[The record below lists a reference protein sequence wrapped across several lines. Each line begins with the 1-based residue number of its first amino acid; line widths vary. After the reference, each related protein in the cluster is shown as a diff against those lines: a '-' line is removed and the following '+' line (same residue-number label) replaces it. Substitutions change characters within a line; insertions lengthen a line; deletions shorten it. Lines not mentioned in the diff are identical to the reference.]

1 MTGDGTGG
9 GTHEPSTGGGG
20 GGTLGVRWGDVPPDK
35 EELMDTVEDD
45 KEEGGGGGRGSSAGL
60 TRLHSRSMT
69 SLPPEPFMIMRSKA
83 LNRRVQ
89 LNVGGVRH
97 EVLWRTLERLPH
109 TRLGRLRECNT
120 HEAIME
126 ICDDYSLIDNE
137 YFFDRHPRSFSSIL
151 NFYRTGKLHLVEEM
165 CVLAFSDDLEYWG
178 IDELYLESC
187 CQHKYH
193 QRKEH
198 VHEEMRKEAES
209 LRQREEEDFGEG
221 RCAPYQKFL
230 WDLLEKPQ
238 TSLAARV
245 LAVISVVFIVMSTL
259 ALVLNTVPS
268 FQGADQGDN
277 EKLAMVEAVC
287 ITWFTLEYV
296 LRFAASPN
304 KWKFFK
310 GAMNVIDLLAILPY
324 FVSLFLIESNKH
336 TDQFQDVRRIVQIF
350 RIMRILRILK
360 LARHS
365 TGLQSLGF
373 TLKNSYKELGLLMLF
388 LAMGVLIFSSLCYFA
403 EKDENPVYKS
413 IPETFWWAGITMTTV
428 GYGDMYPITPL
439 GKVIGSVCCICGVL
453 VIALPIPIIVNN
465 FAEFYKNQMRRE
477 KALKRREALE
487 RAKREGSIVSF
498 HHVNLRDAFAKSM
511 DLIDVIVDTGHN
523 MSQAD
528 ANSVAGES
536 MRAGQTGTG
545 CYKNHEHHMGR
556 LQKEAQQG
564 AGGETGVIT
573 SAPAPNILDLPATE
587 EHRPPG
593 TPDYQTPDVAAP
605 TASRHIGNNT
615 EAEGGPSTRYLASES
630 PPSIFNKDYK
640 EFIDAECLV
649 PAPVTEA
656 PFPIEL
662 QPLKTQD
669 GSRNGGDR
677 GAGHELASMDSTDT
691 FASCPTHPFNSQA
704 DLTDDQANNKD
715 SNLYVNPLDTDGYQ
729 SPTSATATAG
739 ATAAASPRTP
749 TPRSSPRH
757 RPLRPQGYTT
767 DSFDDTRS
775 TDNLL
780 GSSRSSLQDS
790 PLPKHRRAR
799 FQEEKPRPF
808 SRLLESVER
817 ARAAREGSAA
827 EKSNKL
833 NTRGRSG
840 SKSSLGGDSLESKRS
855 HGSPERRK
863 SILKHRDPETE
874 QLLPDLTYDPP
885 SGEQEKQGR
894 PTLKGIGPRIGGKP
908 HALPVKFVGVD
919 EEEEDSNRPRRV
931 LPRSPMPR
939 RHPQRAPLAD
949 LLADFAGQEKAVRDE
964 ATPENILKDSLESN
978 LASTAASLDQRNA
991 NTVLRCSKA
1000 PCLYNQPASTSPM
1013 AISPDEVGE
1022 PLLCLCG
1029 APMTRMA
1036 APSPTI
1042 ITPTSALSNSRPI
1055 TENCL
1060 LTDDLNN
1067 GPATL
1072 RDIDDLLFADH
1083 TPTEETH
1090 LLDRSLSLP
1099 HNNSGLNS

>member
-9 GTHEPSTGGGG
+9 GAHEPGAGG
-20 GGTLGVRWGDVPPDK
+20 GGTLGVRWGNVLPDK
-35 EELMDTVEDD
+35 EELMDTLDD
-45 KEEGGGGGRGSSAGL
+45 EKDDGAGGRMSAAGL
-60 TRLHSRSMT
+60 GRMQSRSMT

-126 ICDDYSLIDNE
+126 LCDDYSLIDNE

-209 LRQREEEDFGEG
+209 LRQREEEDFGDG
-221 RCAPYQKFL
+221 WCAPYQKFL

-245 LAVISVVFIVMSTL
+245 LAVISVIFIVMSTL

-268 FQGADQGDN
+268 FQGPEQGDN

-287 ITWFTLEYV
+287 ITWFTLEYL
-296 LRFAASPN
+296 LRFSASPN

-498 HHVNLRDAFAKSM
+498 HHVNLRDAIAKSM
-511 DLIDVIVDTGHN
+511 DLVDVIVDTGHN

-556 LQKEAQQG
+556 LQKEARQG
-564 AGGETGVIT
+564 AGVNAA
-573 SAPAPNILDLPATE
+573 APASNILDIPATE
-587 EHRPPG
+587 ETRPPG
-593 TPDYQTPDVAAP
+593 SPDYQTPVSNQFLKELKRKERQLLALGDTVNELDCCFCTVKDAAAT
-605 TASRHIGNNT
+605 TASRHVSNSK
-615 EAEGGPSTRYLASES
+615 EAEGPSSRYLASES
-630 PPSIFNKDYK
+630 PPSIFNK
-640 EFIDAECLV
+640 
-649 PAPVTEA
+649 
-656 PFPIEL
+656 
-662 QPLKTQD
+662 
-669 GSRNGGDR
+669 
-677 GAGHELASMDSTDT
+677 
-691 FASCPTHPFNSQA
+691 
-704 DLTDDQANNKD
+704 
-715 SNLYVNPLDTDGYQ
+715 
-729 SPTSATATAG
+729 
-739 ATAAASPRTP
+739 
-749 TPRSSPRH
+749 
-757 RPLRPQGYTT
+757 
-767 DSFDDTRS
+767 
-775 TDNLL
+775 
-780 GSSRSSLQDS
+780 
-790 PLPKHRRAR
+790 
-799 FQEEKPRPF
+799 EKPRPF

-817 ARAAREGSAA
+817 ARAAREGSSADKA
-827 EKSNKL
+827 NKIT
-833 NTRGRSG
+833 NRGRSG
-840 SKSSLGGDSLESKRS
+840 SKSSLGGDSLDSRRS

-874 QLLPDLTYDPP
+874 QLLPDLTFEPP
-885 SGEQEKQGR
+885 PPPAGDHDKLGR
-894 PTLKGIGPRIGGKP
+894 PSLKGIGPRAGGKP

-919 EEEEDSNRPRRV
+919 EEEDSNRPRRT

-949 LLADFAGQEKAVRDE
+949 LLADFAGQEKAARDE
-964 ATPENILKDSLESN
+964 ATPENILKDSLEPK
-978 LASTAASLDQRNA
+978 LAATLDQRNA
-991 NTVLRCSKA
+991 NLVLRCSKA

-1013 AISPDEVGE
+1013 ATSPDEVGE
-1022 PLLCLCG
+1022 PRLCLCG
-1029 APMTRMA
+1029 APMTRVA
-1036 APSPTI
+1036 APSHA
-1042 ITPTSALSNSRPI
+1042 TSAPSNTLPNARPV

-1060 LTDDLNN
+1060 MMDDLNN

-1090 LLDRSLSLP
+1090 LLDRSLSIP
-1099 HNNSGLNS
+1099 HNNSGLNT

>member
-9 GTHEPSTGGGG
+9 GAHEPSTGGVGG
-20 GGTLGVRWGDVPPDK
+20 ATMGVRWGDVPPDK
-35 EELMDTVEDD
+35 EELMETMDDD
-45 KEEGGGGGRGSSAGL
+45 KEDGCGGRGSSAGL

-209 LRQREEEDFGEG
+209 LRQREEEDFGDG
-221 RCAPYQKFL
+221 WCAPYQKFL

-245 LAVISVVFIVMSTL
+245 LAVISVIFIVMSTL

-268 FQGADQGDN
+268 FQGPEQGDN

-564 AGGETGVIT
+564 GESGDPGVIT
-573 SAPAPNILDLPATE
+573 NPPAPNILDLPATE
-587 EHRPPG
+587 DHRPPPS
-593 TPDYQTPDVAAP
+593 PDYQTPELK
-605 TASRHIGNNT
+605 RK
-615 EAEGGPSTRYLASES
+615 ERQLLALGDTLNELDCC
-630 PPSIFNKDYK
+630 FCTTKDYK

-649 PAPVTEA
+649 PAPVSETTL
-656 PFPIEL
+656 PIEL
-662 QPLKTQD
+662 HPLKTQD
-669 GSRNGGDR
+669 GSRNNG
-677 GAGHELASMDSTDT
+677 GAGHDLASMDSTDT

-704 DLTDDQANNKD
+704 DLTDDQPNNKD
-715 SNLYVNPLDTDGYQ
+715 SNLYVNPLDADGYQ
-729 SPTSATATAG
+729 PAPAAAAAAAAATATA
-739 ATAAASPRTP
+739 AATTAATGPRTP
-749 TPRSSPRH
+749 TPRTSPRH
-757 RPLRPQGYTT
+757 RPLPRPQGYTT

-808 SRLLESVER
+808 TRLLESVER
-817 ARAAREGSAA
+817 ARTTREGSAA
-827 EKSNKL
+827 DKPNKL
-833 NTRGRSG
+833 SNRGFNG
-840 SKSSLGGDSLESKRS
+840 SKSSLGGDSLDSKRS

-874 QLLPDLTYDPP
+874 QLLPDLTYSPP
-885 SGEQEKQGR
+885 SEHEKLGR
-894 PTLKGIGPRIGGKP
+894 PTLKGIGPRTGGKP

-919 EEEEDSNRPRRV
+919 EEEDSNRPRRI

-949 LLADFAGQEKAVRDE
+949 LLADFAGQEKAARDE
-964 ATPENILKDSLESN
+964 ATPENILKDSLEPN
-978 LASTAASLDQRNA
+978 LATSLDQRNA

-1000 PCLYNQPASTSPM
+1000 PCLYNQPTSTSPM
-1013 AISPDEVGE
+1013 AIFPGEVGE

-1029 APMTRMA
+1029 APMTRVA
-1036 APSPTI
+1036 AHSPTI
-1042 ITPTSALSNSRPI
+1042 ITPTSALPHSRPLL
-1055 TENCL
+1055 ENCL
-1060 LTDDLNN
+1060 LIDDLNN

-1072 RDIDDLLFADH
+1072 RNMDDLLFADH

-1090 LLDRSLSLP
+1090 LLDRSLSLT
-1099 HNNSGLNS
+1099 HNSGLNS

>member
-9 GTHEPSTGGGG
+9 APHEASTGG

-35 EELMDTVEDD
+35 EEMMDTLEDD
-45 KEEGGGGGRGSSAGL
+45 KEEGGGRGSAGL

-209 LRQREEEDFGEG
+209 LRQREEEDFGDG
-221 RCAPYQKFL
+221 WCAPYQKFL

-245 LAVISVVFIVMSTL
+245 LAVISVIFIVMSTL

-268 FQGADQGDN
+268 FQGPEQGDN

-564 AGGETGVIT
+564 ARGDTGVIP
-573 SAPAPNILDLPATE
+573 SAPAPNILDLPPTDE
-587 EHRPPG
+587 QRPP
-593 TPDYQTPDVAAP
+593 TSPEYQTPELKRKQ
-605 TASRHIGNNT
+605 RHLLALGDTVN
-615 EAEGGPSTRYLASES
+615 EVDCCFCST
-630 PPSIFNKDYK
+630 K
-640 EFIDAECLV
+640 
-649 PAPVTEA
+649 
-656 PFPIEL
+656 
-662 QPLKTQD
+662 
-669 GSRNGGDR
+669 
-677 GAGHELASMDSTDT
+677 
-691 FASCPTHPFNSQA
+691 
-704 DLTDDQANNKD
+704 
-715 SNLYVNPLDTDGYQ
+715 
-729 SPTSATATAG
+729 
-739 ATAAASPRTP
+739 
-749 TPRSSPRH
+749 
-757 RPLRPQGYTT
+757 
-767 DSFDDTRS
+767 
-775 TDNLL
+775 
-780 GSSRSSLQDS
+780 
-790 PLPKHRRAR
+790 
-799 FQEEKPRPF
+799 EKPRPF

-817 ARAAREGSAA
+817 ARAARESSAGD
-827 EKSNKL
+827 KCTKINS
-833 NTRGRSG
+833 RGRSG
-840 SKSSLGGDSLESKRS
+840 SKSSLGGDSLDSRRS
-855 HGSPERRK
+855 LGSPERRK

-874 QLLPDLTYDPP
+874 QLLPDLTYEPSPPPP
-885 SGEQEKQGR
+885 SHDQDKHGR
-894 PTLKGIGPRIGGKP
+894 PTLKGIGPRAGGKP

-919 EEEEDSNRPRRV
+919 EEEDSNRPRRI

-949 LLADFAGQEKAVRDE
+949 LLADFAGQEKAARDE
-964 ATPENILKDSLESN
+964 ATPENILKDSLETN
-978 LASTAASLDQRNA
+978 LFSLAESLDQRNA

-1013 AISPDEVGE
+1013 ALSPGGE
-1022 PLLCLCG
+1022 GVSLLCLCG
-1029 APMTRMA
+1029 APMTRVPA
-1036 APSPTI
+1036 TPAI
-1042 ITPTSALSNSRPI
+1042 ITPTSATAARPI
-1055 TENCL
+1055 NENCL

-1072 RDIDDLLFADH
+1072 GDIEDFLFADH
-1083 TPTEETH
+1083 TPTEETR
-1090 LLDRSLSLP
+1090 LLERALNIP
-1099 HNNSGLNS
+1099 RNNSGLNS

>member
-9 GTHEPSTGGGG
+9 GALEPGAGGGG
-20 GGTLGVRWGDVPPDK
+20 GATMGVRWAPVPPDS
-35 EELMDTVEDD
+35 EELMDTLEED
-45 KEEGGGGGRGSSAGL
+45 KEDGGGGRGSSAGL

-221 RCAPYQKFL
+221 WCAPYQKFL

-245 LAVISVVFIVMSTL
+245 LAVISVIFIVMSTL

-268 FQGADQGDN
+268 FQGPEQGDN

-287 ITWFTLEYV
+287 ITWFTLEYL

-556 LQKEAQQG
+556 QQKEAQQG
-564 AGGETGVIT
+564 ESGEAGVTT
-573 SAPAPNILDLPATE
+573 NTPAAPNILDLPATDDQ
-587 EHRPPG
+587 RPLPS
-593 TPDYQTPDVAAP
+593 PDYQTPDAAAP
-605 TASRHIGNNT
+605 QDATQTGGTAKT
-615 EAEGGPSTRYLASES
+615 EGPSSRYLATES
-630 PPSIFNKDYK
+630 QPSLFNQDYK

-662 QPLKTQD
+662 RPLKTQD
-669 GSRNGGDR
+669 GSRNN

-704 DLTDDQANNKD
+704 DLTDDQPNNKD
-715 SNLYVNPLDTDGYQ
+715 SNLYVNPLDADGYQ
-729 SPTSATATAG
+729 SPT
-739 ATAAASPRTP
+739 AAAAAVVPVVTGPRTP
-749 TPRSSPRH
+749 TPRTSPRH
-757 RPLRPQGYTT
+757 RPLPRPQGYTT

-808 SRLLESVER
+808 TRLLESVER

-827 EKSNKL
+827 DKPNKISN
-833 NTRGRSG
+833 RGRSG
-840 SKSSLGGDSLESKRS
+840 SKSSLGGDSLDSKRS

-874 QLLPDLTYDPP
+874 QLLPDLTYSPP
-885 SGEQEKQGR
+885 LGEHEKIGR
-894 PTLKGIGPRIGGKP
+894 PTLKGIGPRAGGKP

-919 EEEEDSNRPRRV
+919 EEEDSNRPRRI

-949 LLADFAGQEKAVRDE
+949 LFADFAGQEKAARDE
-964 ATPENILKDSLESN
+964 ATPENILKDSLEPSFISM
-978 LASTAASLDQRNA
+978 ATSLDQRNA

-1013 AISPDEVGE
+1013 AMSPDEVGE

-1029 APMTRMA
+1029 APMTRVA
-1036 APSPTI
+1036 AHAPTI
-1042 ITPTSALSNSRPI
+1042 ITPTSANPVM
-1055 TENCL
+1055 ENCL

-1067 GPATL
+1067 GPTTL

-1090 LLDRSLSLP
+1090 LLDHSLSLT
-1099 HNNSGLNS
+1099 HNSGLNS